1 MYSFFSNL
9 RLKHKFWLVNI
20 FVLSVLLLLVLYS
33 MDLLANEVQR
43 PFWEIFEQYAPGFAG
58 VVAVLMVLEM
68 LVSQVLISFIESHVN
83 QLKQIM
89 VDVERNGDLNT
100 RAPVTSADEIGQM
113 AQAFNAMQA
122 RTLEVVASMK
132 QAVQQ
137 LRREVEQMNSST
149 LQGRDELVSQQSGT
163 DRSAQVVNDMLN
175 TFLHIAELANIAR
188 TQSNE
193 ANRIA
198 DEGRLLVDTTASS
211 IQKLV
216 GEIESSASSVELVSR
231 NGQEIGKSV
240 NEIRGIAEQTNL
252 LALNAAIEAARAGD
266 HGRGFAV
273 VADEV
278 RSLALRVQDS
288 TEQIQETIGRLLS
301 ALNESVERMQQ
312 SSDSAHQ
319 CVAQASEG
327 SQALQEITTAVKSI
341 TENVLEIAQASDA
354 KSGATNTVQ
363 ENINSIRATTENMV
377 QRMMDSSAM
386 SQRLQQ
392 LSLDLEKAV
401 ALVKV

>member
-137 LRREVEQMNSST
+137 LRREVEQMNRST

-175 TFLHIAELANIAR
+175 TFLHIAELADIAR

>member
-1 MYSFFSNL
+1 MYGFFSNL

-20 FVLSVLLLLVLYS
+20 FILGVLLLLVLYS
-33 MDLLANEVQR
+33 MNLLASEVQR
-43 PFWEIFEQYAPGFAG
+43 PFWETFEQYAPGFAG
-58 VVAVLMVLEM
+58 VVAVLMVFEM
-68 LVSQVLISFIESHVN
+68 LVSQILISFIESHVN

-89 VDVERNGDLNT
+89 VDVERSGDLNT

-122 RTLEVVASMK
+122 RTLNVVASMK

-137 LRREVEQMNSST
+137 LRREVEQMNNST
-149 LQGRDELVSQQSGT
+149 LQARDELVSQQSGT

-175 TFLHIAELANIAR
+175 TFLHIAELADIAR

-198 DEGRLLVDTTASS
+198 GEGRLLVDTTASS

-216 GEIESSASSVELVSR
+216 GEIESSASSVEVLSR

-240 NEIRGIAEQTNL
+240 NEIRSIAEQTNL
-252 LALNAAIEAARAGD
+252 LALNAAIEAARAGEN
-266 HGRGFAV
+266 GRGFAV

-288 TEQIQETIGRLLS
+288 TEQIQESISRLLS

-319 CVAQASEG
+319 CVAQANEG
-327 SQALQEITTAVKSI
+327 SQALQEITAAVKSI
-341 TENVLEIAQASDA
+341 TENVLEIAHSSDA
-354 KSGATNTVQ
+354 KSGATDKVQ
-363 ENINSIRATTENMV
+363 ENVDSIRATTENMV
-377 QRMMDSSAM
+377 QRMRDSSAM

-401 ALVKV
+401 TLVKV

>member
-175 TFLHIAELANIAR
+175 TFLHIAELADIAR

>member
-137 LRREVEQMNSST
+137 LRREVEQMNRST

>member
-386 SQRLQQ
+386 SQRLHQ